1 MHSINEVK
9 YLPLSSAVVLIS
21 TSMPK
26 SKSLKYDMKN
36 EARLWS
42 ASKDW
47 VGKDGLLNKM
57 AANTRLYFISK

>member
-1 MHSINEVK
+1 
-9 YLPLSSAVVLIS
+9 
-21 TSMPK
+21 MPK

-47 VGKDGLLNKM
+47 VGKDGLSEQNGSKHEIIFHLEIKLPLSKKM
-57 AANTRLYFISK
+57 CQCHKT